1 MRWTYGGYLRRV
13 KVSVLVGIIE
23 KAVFFFQ
30 LKVILGLI
38 LGHIKT
44 PFISALS

>member
-1 MRWTYGGYLRRV
+1 MDLWWLSKKSESLSACRYHRKGRF
-13 KVSVLVGIIE
+13 
-23 KAVFFFQ
+23 FFFQ

>member
-13 KVSVLVGIIE
+13 KVSELVGIIE
-23 KAVFFFQ
+23 KAVFFQ

>member
-1 MRWTYGGYLRRV
+1 MDLWWLSKKSESLSACRYHRKGR
-13 KVSVLVGIIE
+13 
-23 KAVFFFQ
+23 FFFQ

>member
-1 MRWTYGGYLRRV
+1 MDLCWLSKKSESLSACRYHRKG
-13 KVSVLVGIIE
+13 S
-23 KAVFFFQ
+23 FFFQ